1 MTLIDFNVAKR
12 FIDIDTGNPLRMM
25 TNTGTAKYMA
35 PEMLSGWM
43 SYYDERI
50 DLWSAGCVLYYL
62 LTGGMHAFDYELRAD
77 IEDHIRMGAFGR
89 DKEEYLRINAE
100 AKDLIECLLRVDP
113 EDRMTASEA
122 LEHSWLSS
130 IKHL

>member
-1 MTLIDFNVAKR
+1 LTLIDFNVAKR

-43 SYYDERI
+43 SHYDERI

-89 DKEEYLRINAE
+89 DKEEYLRVNPE

-130 IKHL
+130 LKHL